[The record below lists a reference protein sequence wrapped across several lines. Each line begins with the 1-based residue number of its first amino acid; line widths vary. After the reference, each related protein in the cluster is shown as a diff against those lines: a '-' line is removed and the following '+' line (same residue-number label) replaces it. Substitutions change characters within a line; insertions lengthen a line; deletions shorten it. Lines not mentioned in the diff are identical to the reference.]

1 MLPKSS
7 KFPRSPEQAMAGKI
21 HSMRHNMP
29 DIITEGLNSV
39 YEKLVAHGEVPR
51 EDMIEAA
58 CAAVTEYI
66 NICYDY
72 GRPLDV

>member
-1 MLPKSS
+1 M
-7 KFPRSPEQAMAGKI
+7 PEDKDARALRDAMREA
-21 HSMRHNMP
+21 MP

-39 YEKLVAHGEVPR
+39 YDKLGAYGGVPR

-72 GRPLDV
+72 GSTLDV